1 MDIDLKLV
9 KTAWKNLYRLNVIN
23 FYKIN
28 VFITT
33 LLVLFRRD
41 YLPTLAPD
49 GRPFPL
55 SITHARGPMTVPLPT
70 AVMTPPTT
78 QKAREEREEASTSLT
93 AKKGVVFP
101 HNVEFVHVS
110 VIVHV

>member
-9 KTAWKNLYRLNVIN
+9 KTAWKNLYRLSVIN
-23 FYKIN
+23 FYKI
-28 VFITT
+28 VLITT

-55 SITHARGPMTVPLPT
+55 SITQARGPLTVLLPT

-78 QKAREEREEASTSLT
+78 QEAREGREEASTSLT